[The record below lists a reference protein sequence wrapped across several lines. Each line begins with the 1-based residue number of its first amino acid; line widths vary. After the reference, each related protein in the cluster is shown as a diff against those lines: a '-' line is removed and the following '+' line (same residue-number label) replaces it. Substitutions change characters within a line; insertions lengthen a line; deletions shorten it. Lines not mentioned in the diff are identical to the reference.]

1 MRAITELIDIHP
13 ETPLIRVFITQVRG
27 SAPRDEGTCMWVSVD
42 SFWGTVGGGHLEW
55 QLLQTA
61 RQWLQQILATPSLA
75 LDVDLAGRTQQ
86 FILGAQLGQCCGGKV
101 QVQMDC
107 LTGADAL
114 QHVLQIQQHYEPV
127 GIFGAGHVSL
137 ALARQLLLFSY
148 EVMVKDSRD
157 KEFWQ
162 IDSALQQSF
171 TKQLWYEQINPIADA
186 VLDLKPN
193 SKVLVLTH
201 NHAEDFEILKACL
214 VRQQK
219 KSDLGSIGL
228 IGSATKW
235 ASFSSRL
242 LAMGFTMDDL
252 NKVKCP
258 IGLPAIKGKEP
269 AVIAL
274 SVVADWL
281 HSKSS

>member
-1 MRAITELIDIHP
+1 MRAITELIHIHP
-13 ETPLIRVFITQVRG
+13 ETSLIRVFITQVKG
-27 SAPRDEGTCMWVSVD
+27 SAPRDEGTCMWVSLD

-55 QLLQTA
+55 QLLLSA
-61 RQWLQQILATPSLA
+61 REWLKQILEASPKNFNLE
-75 LDVDLAGRTQQ
+75 GRTQQ

-127 GIFGAGHVSL
+127 SLFGAGHVSL

-157 KEFWQ
+157 EEFWQ
-162 IDSALQQSF
+162 IDTSLQQAF
-171 TKQLWYEQINPIADA
+171 TSQLRYEQIDPIADG

-193 SKVLVLTH
+193 SKVLILTH

-242 LAMGFTMDDL
+242 LAMGFSRADL
-252 NKVKCP
+252 DKVKCP
-258 IGLPAIKGKEP
+258 IGLPSIKGKEP

-281 HSKSS
+281 SSKFS

>member
-1 MRAITELIDIHP
+1 MRAITELIHIHP
-13 ETPLIRVFITQVRG
+13 ETPLIRVFITQVKG

-61 RQWLQQILATPSLA
+61 REWLKKMLEASPLSL
-75 LDVDLAGRTQQ
+75 DMAGRTQQ

-114 QHVLQIQQHYEPV
+114 HHVLQIQAQYEPV

-137 ALARQLLLFSY
+137 ALARQLLLFPY
-148 EVMVKDSRD
+148 EVLVTDSRD

-171 TKQLWYEQINPIADA
+171 SKQLRYEQNNPIADA

-193 SKVLVLTH
+193 SKVLILTH
-201 NHAEDFEILKACL
+201 NHAEDFEVLKACL
-214 VRQQK
+214 VRQDK
-219 KSDLGSIGL
+219 KSDLNSIGL

-242 LAMGFTMDDL
+242 IAMGFTKADL

>member
-13 ETPLIRVFITQVRG
+13 ETPLIRVFITQVKG
-27 SAPRDEGTCMWVSVD
+27 SAPRDEGTCMWVSLD

-55 QLLQTA
+55 QLLLSA
-61 RQWLQQILATPSLA
+61 REWLKQILEAPPMPL
-75 LDVDLAGRTQQ
+75 DLAGRTQQ

-127 GIFGAGHVSL
+127 SIFGAGHVSL

-157 KEFWQ
+157 EEFWQ
-162 IDSALQQSF
+162 IDTSLQQAF
-171 TKQLWYEQINPIADA
+171 TSQLRYEQIDPIADG

-193 SKVLVLTH
+193 SKVLILTH

-242 LAMGFTMDDL
+242 LAMGFSRADL
-252 NKVKCP
+252 DKVKCP
-258 IGLPAIKGKEP
+258 IGLPSIKGKEP

-281 HSKSS
+281 SSKSS